1 MGIPVVREERRVS
14 LKEVLVF
21 TCYRLL
27 ERIDGE
33 NGFLLIPYKFA
44 QPCKMMVLDILK

>member
-1 MGIPVVREERRVS
+1 MEMPVVREERRTS
-14 LKEVLVF
+14 LKEVLVL

-33 NGFLLIPYKFA
+33 EGFSLVPYKIV
-44 QPCKMMVLDILK
+44 QPWKMSILDIL